1 MISNYLEKRRRI
13 KVKKMLR
20 IQKPYLMGALLDQEV
35 DRILGIADSGKM
47 DWAMTKKIEI
57 SDHPT
62 PESVT
67 EEEVRE
73 TAHEYGVRP
82 YILYWNFMQ
91 KITKYQASGRD
102 KHNYLA
108 VLKEVAA
115 NSLKK
120 TLKDE
125 EKVTAAL
132 MFGQFT
138 NVSIT
143 RAQAELMLYKGEI

>member
-1 MISNYLEKRRRI
+1 MDYLEKRRRI

-47 DWAMTKKIEI
+47 DWAMAKKIEI

-67 EEEVRE
+67 ESELREV
-73 TAHEYGVRP
+73 AKVFGVP
-82 YILYWNFMQ
+82 SFKLYWYYMQ
-91 KITKYQASGRD
+91 QVTKYQASGRN
-102 KHNYLA
+102 KHNYLS